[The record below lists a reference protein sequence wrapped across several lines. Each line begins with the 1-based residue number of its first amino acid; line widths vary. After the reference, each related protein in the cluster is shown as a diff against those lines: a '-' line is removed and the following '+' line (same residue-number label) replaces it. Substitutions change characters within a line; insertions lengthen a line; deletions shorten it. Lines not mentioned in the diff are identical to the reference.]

1 MAWTTRLLI
10 GVVVGLLAWGEPA
23 TAYGP
28 VTLQNAATATGAG
41 TVLEA
46 QDVFEYQTI
55 QVTIAGTATVQCQ
68 GSLDNTT
75 FETLGTLTATGSCVT
90 EGAWKYIRANIS
102 ACTACTVTAKLVLG
116 Q

>member
-1 MAWTTRLLI
+1 MKTRI
-10 GVVVGLLAWGEPA
+10 GVLLAWLLLLTIPVY
-23 TAYGP
+23 AYGP

-41 TVLEA
+41 TVLTV
-46 QDVFEYQTI
+46 QDTFPYWTI
-55 QVTIAGTATVQCQ
+55 QATIAGTATVQCQ

-75 FETLGTLTATGSCVT
+75 FETLGSLTATGSCVT

-102 ACTACTVTAKLVLG
+102 ACTACTVTAKAVLA